1 MMIFIRACR
10 FGLLL
15 RGARKRAALSAAT
28 VVAACSVVGGFTGVA
43 AASSAFARVAGGAR
57 PGQRSGL
64 TLAQAPAGL
73 RAAVRRT
80 LGVPDAAQSSP
91 LQQAKLTASDG
102 AAGNEFGYSV
112 AIYESTAIAG
122 AIGVDSWTGAA
133 YVFSGV

>member
-1 MMIFIRACR
+1 MSREAP
-10 FGLLL
+10 GL
-15 RGARKRAALSAAT
+15 GSVPDSLS
-28 VVAACSVVGGFTGVA
+28 
-43 AASSAFARVAGGAR
+43 
-57 PGQRSGL
+57 PE
-64 TLAQAPAGL
+64 APAGL

-102 AAGNEFGYSV
+102 AAGNEFGYRV